1 MHPHPHGGLT
11 SSVRHQFSPLFSLN
25 IKVSLVQSLCQS
37 EVFCSS
43 SCLFLHHWQRLHER
57 DSYSETDASLRV
69 TGKEMILSICLSS
82 ASICLAS
89 GTLSTNACVFTQYR
103 RACLCMDGSIQTN
116 NTHKQNIFSFLCA
129 FSLPLCLIPPSLFS
143 PLPSVLLFACVS
155 LRQAETHSDS
165 AWNNNWLVKYLG
177 KKAHE

>member
-1 MHPHPHGGLT
+1 MHPHPHGSLT

-89 GTLSTNACVFTQYR
+89 GTLSTNACVFTSTDGHAY
-103 RACLCMDGSIQTN
+103 AWMDPFKQITPTN
-116 NTHKQNIFSFLCA
+116 KTFSFLCA

-165 AWNNNWLVKYLG
+165 TWNNNWLVKYLG